1 MKRINWAIV
10 AIIIIALGILVS
22 LLVARQKAQARFIE
36 AAREAD
42 SLSFVA
48 MALQEQVKAMV
59 GLGEYGVDTVW
70 APPEIDTLKLQL
82 PPDTILVPT
91 YAKTVSFDTTK
102 NFEYGDWAFGVRA
115 KGRFFC
121 DEEYKHLNK
130 LELYPT
136 YWIRP
141 PPLEPDI
148 LQIDPQLLS
157 RIGFGAVV
165 VNDYLG
171 VSGRY
176 NRFTLMAL
184 KRLGSGWAAGGVYEF
199 WNF

>member
-1 MKRINWAIV
+1 MV
-10 AIIIIALGILVS
+10 IIIIALGIVAA
-22 LLVARQKAQARFIE
+22 LLVARQRSQARYIGE
-36 AAREAD
+36 KRYAD
-42 SLSFVA
+42 SLSFVV
-48 MALQEQVKAMV
+48 MTLKEQVEPII
-59 GLGEYGVDTVW
+59 GLGEYGIDTVW
-70 APPEIDTLKLQL
+70 APPEVDTLKLQL
-82 PPDTILVPT
+82 PPDTVLVPT

-136 YWIRP
+136 HWIRP

-157 RIGFGAVV
+157 RIGFGAVI

-176 NRFTLMAL
+176 DRFTMMAL

-199 WNF
+199 WRF